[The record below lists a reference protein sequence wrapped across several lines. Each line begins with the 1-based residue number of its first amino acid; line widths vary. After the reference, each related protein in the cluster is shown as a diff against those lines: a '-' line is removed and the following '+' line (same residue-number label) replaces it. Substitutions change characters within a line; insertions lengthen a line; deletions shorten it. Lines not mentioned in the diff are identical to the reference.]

1 MFCFPVLGA
10 PQSPRLIATSDN
22 LGFHSGFSVVF
33 LFLGRFPRKNA
44 AWRSRVSVHSL
55 GRGRGALGKPIPLGV
70 SCGVCSFWAVSLAK
84 IKLGFFCVRSEA
96 PGTIPGP
103 PLICVESLY
112 ILDEN
117 LTFMSFSLH
126 PSVFGGGSRL
136 IPVDAFWLPSVRG
149 RSFVGGPGASR

>member
-1 MFCFPVLGA
+1 MIL
-10 PQSPRLIATSDN
+10 
-22 LGFHSGFSVVF
+22 
-33 LFLGRFPRKNA
+33 
-44 AWRSRVSVHSL
+44 
-55 GRGRGALGKPIPLGV
+55 
-70 SCGVCSFWAVSLAK
+70 
-84 IKLGFFCVRSEA
+84 
-96 PGTIPGP
+96 GP

>member
-1 MFCFPVLGA
+1 MIL
-10 PQSPRLIATSDN
+10 
-22 LGFHSGFSVVF
+22 
-33 LFLGRFPRKNA
+33 
-44 AWRSRVSVHSL
+44 
-55 GRGRGALGKPIPLGV
+55 
-70 SCGVCSFWAVSLAK
+70 
-84 IKLGFFCVRSEA
+84 
-96 PGTIPGP
+96 GP

-126 PSVFGGGSRL
+126 LSVFGGGSRL